1 MSVADVLPSLAA
13 RPTTT
18 VTVAEYLGRRLLQA
32 GVEHVFGVPGDF
44 NLDLLDGLATV
55 EGLRWVGSANELGA
69 GYAADAYARRR
80 GLGVLVTTY
89 GVGELSAL
97 NAVAGSAAED
107 VPVLHVVGSP
117 RTASVA
123 AGALVHH
130 TLADG
135 DFGHFARAAAEV
147 SVVTETLTRE
157 RAGEQVDAVVLA
169 AITHRKPAYL
179 SIPQDLA
186 TARVDAARLEEPL
199 RAHSDVAA
207 VARFERLVRDLFAD
221 ARRPVV
227 VAGHLV
233 ARFGL
238 GAELARICRR
248 SGIPVVT
255 QISARGVVDSD
266 APPFAGDSCG
276 DMLDPATGA
285 MVERADVVV
294 HVGTA
299 LTAELT
305 GFGTAR
311 RPDDRTVTLSA
322 TRAGVGAEVLTGVLF
337 PDALGALGRATA
349 GRAWPL
355 DAPAGPGRGWTDE
368 PALDGALTQ
377 RSLWQVLQAWLPEHT
392 ALLAD
397 TGTAFWGAVSVRLP
411 RDTVWVGQPIW
422 NSIGY
427 ALPAVLGQG
436 LADPGRRPVLLIG
449 DGAAQMTIQELGT
462 IAAAGLTPVI
472 VLLDNRGY
480 TIERALQSPEAG
492 YNDVTPWNWPAMVAA
507 LTGGRARHELVR
519 TTAELARAL
528 TEAGR
533 SPAQLV
539 VIQAELGRH
548 DVPPLLEVLAQR
560 ATAGRG

>member
-1 MSVADVLPSLAA
+1 MSVAAALPTPTD
-13 RPTTT
+13 RPATT

-32 GVEHVFGVPGDF
+32 GVDTLFGVPGDF

-55 EGLRWVGSANELGA
+55 EGLRWAGTANELGA

-135 DFGHFARAAAEV
+135 EFGHFTRAAAEV
-147 SVVTETLTRE
+147 CGVVETLTRE
-157 RAGEQVDAVVLA
+157 RAAEQVDAVVLA
-169 AITHRKPAYL
+169 AVTARKPAYL
-179 SIPQDLA
+179 SVPQDLA
-186 TARVDAARLEEPL
+186 TARVDATRLEEPL
-199 RAHSDVAA
+199 RAHSDPAA
-207 VARFERLVRDLFAD
+207 VARLEGCLRELLAG

-238 GAELARICRR
+238 GAELARVCRR

-255 QISARGVVDSD
+255 QLSARGVVDAD
-266 APPFAGDSCG
+266 RAPFAGDSSG
-276 DMLDPATGA
+276 DMLDPATVA
-285 MVERADVVV
+285 LVDDADVVL
-294 HVGTA
+294 HVGTV

-311 RPDDRTVTLSA
+311 RPDERTVSLHA
-322 TRAGVGAEVLTGVLF
+322 TRVEVGAEELAGVLF
-337 PDALGALGRATA
+337 PDAVGALGRAVA
-349 GRAWPL
+349 GLAWQREV
-355 DAPAGPGRGWTDE
+355 PAVRWSWTDE
-368 PALDGALTQ
+368 PAAEGPLTQ
-377 RSLWQVLQAWLPEHT
+377 RSFWQVLQAWLPEHT

-397 TGTAFWGAVSVRLP
+397 TGTAFWGAVSLRLP
-411 RDTVWVGQPIW
+411 ADTVWVGQPIW

-436 LADPGRRPVLLIG
+436 LAEPGRRPVLLIG
-449 DGAAQMTIQELGT
+449 DGAAQMTVQELGT
-462 IAAAGLTPVI
+462 VAAAGLTPV
-472 VLLDNRGY
+472 VLLLDNGGY
-480 TIERALQSPEAG
+480 TIERALQSPDAG
-492 YNDVTPWNWPAMVAA
+492 YNDVPRWDWAAMVAA
-507 LTGGRARHELVR
+507 LTGGRARYASVA
-519 TTAELARAL
+519 TAAEFAGALA
-528 TEAGR
+528 EAGQH
-533 SPAQLV
+533 PEQLV
-539 VIQAELGRH
+539 FVRAELGRD
-548 DVPPLLEVLAQR
+548 DVPPLLVELAQR
-560 ATAGRG
+560 ATAARG